1 MKHIAK
7 INIERLDC
15 RVQPVLH
22 PYMTSVSTTW
32 RVLVKSKQIV
42 YPMDNKCKWICK
54 IGQPAWI
61 FQSWCTKN
69 FCNINFEN

>member
-22 PYMTSVSTTW
+22 PYMTSVSTMW
-32 RVLVKSKQIV
+32 FCRNFSHNNMARVGEIKTNRL
-42 YPMDNKCKWICK
+42 PH
-54 IGQPAWI
+54 G
-61 FQSWCTKN
+61 
-69 FCNINFEN
+69 